1 MHIDGGRACYNY
13 VVIDHCLWLMLS
25 EGKWEALKPDL

>member
-13 VVIDHCLWLMLS
+13 VVLDHCLWLMLA